1 MSKSFPTPS
10 KTFFILFF
18 LHLFLSLVLRL
29 TGQLEQRIFN
39 EILIYGALAYSMIGS
54 QWNYDPSYLKT
65 SSVLFLLYLLSI
77 YTLQDFSN
85 NGLSASEA
93 IEWGTTLFAFF
104 SSWGLLSNSIKQ
116 PLLRVCCRAIYYGG
130 LWLTASVPLLGI
142 GYGIVSGGH
151 ALSADLILAVF
162 QTNPGEAL
170 SYLKEQPLFLWA
182 LSLLGIFAISIL
194 VISLSRKMLKAAP
207 VQKPSIILIL
217 MALLALNMKSTLP
230 RIKIFYLANTI
241 TSART
246 SLKAYEQYKIMKEIR
261 LNRLSALPPL
271 SIDSQARGTYVLVIG
286 ESASRDHMHVYG
298 YDRQTTPWMDKMAGC
313 KGTTIFSYPYAN
325 YCQTILSLTYA
336 LSEKNQYNHIPLEE
350 AYSIIDLAKAAG
362 YDTYWISNQA
372 GFSASDTPITII
384 SSTAAHHT
392 WINGRGA
399 SPSDSTYLD
408 GKLITELPDN
418 VDRPSFI
425 VIHLMAVIPGMQIVI
440 PNHTVSFRG
449 EENLLTAMTIRF
461 AMSTASFKASL
472 KKSIITPIFK
482 DFFTC
487 LTMEKIQNQEMP
499 ILLINLPFKW
509 FEFPFWSI
517 LVLRQLSIVQKSKK
531 NCKNTKIFHGPT
543 I

>member
-1 MSKSFPTPS
+1 M
-10 KTFFILFF
+10 
-18 LHLFLSLVLRL
+18 
-29 TGQLEQRIFN
+29 GYN
-39 EILIYGALAYSMIGS
+39 LICL
-54 QWNYDPSYLKT
+54 
-65 SSVLFLLYLLSI
+65 
-77 YTLQDFSN
+77 
-85 NGLSASEA
+85 
-93 IEWGTTLFAFF
+93 F

-298 YDRQTTPWMDKMAGC
+298 YDRQATPWMDKMAGC

-336 LSEKNQYNHIPLEE
+336 LSEKISTITFPLKKLIPSSILRKQLATIPTGSATRQDLVLQTRPLPSFPPPQHIILGSMEE
-350 AYSIIDLAKAAG
+350 AH
-362 YDTYWISNQA
+362 
-372 GFSASDTPITII
+372 P
-384 SSTAAHHT
+384 
-392 WINGRGA
+392 
-399 SPSDSTYLD
+399 P
-408 GKLITELPDN
+408 
-418 VDRPSFI
+418 
-425 VIHLMAVIPGMQIVI
+425 VIP
-440 PNHTVSFRG
+440 HTLM
-449 EENLLTAMTIRF
+449 ENLLQNF
-461 AMSTASFKASL
+461 Q
-472 KKSIITPIFK
+472 IT
-482 DFFTC
+482 
-487 LTMEKIQNQEMP
+487 
-499 ILLINLPFKW
+499 
-509 FEFPFWSI
+509 
-517 LVLRQLSIVQKSKK
+517 
-531 NCKNTKIFHGPT
+531 
-543 I
+543 

>member
-217 MALLALNMKSTLP
+217 IALLALNMKSTLP

-313 KGTTIFSYPYAN
+313 KGTTIFSGS
-325 YCQTILSLTYA
+325 LS
-336 LSEKNQYNHIPLEE
+336 
-350 AYSIIDLAKAAG
+350 
-362 YDTYWISNQA
+362 
-372 GFSASDTPITII
+372 
-384 SSTAAHHT
+384 
-392 WINGRGA
+392 
-399 SPSDSTYLD
+399 
-408 GKLITELPDN
+408 N
-418 VDRPSFI
+418 VGVP
-425 VIHLMAVIPGMQIVI
+425 H
-440 PNHTVSFRG
+440 N
-449 EENLLTAMTIRF
+449 
-461 AMSTASFKASL
+461 
-472 KKSIITPIFK
+472 
-482 DFFTC
+482 
-487 LTMEKIQNQEMP
+487 
-499 ILLINLPFKW
+499 
-509 FEFPFWSI
+509 
-517 LVLRQLSIVQKSKK
+517 
-531 NCKNTKIFHGPT
+531 
-543 I
+543 